1 MSEEVG
7 CGVFDVNLKGGD
19 SVSSVKIIEAS
30 AMGDTE
36 LKKELEQASAALLKV
51 ARVVHPGWNG
61 KVKLKNNLKRRR
73 RC

>member
-1 MSEEVG
+1 M
-7 CGVFDVNLKGGD
+7 
-19 SVSSVKIIEAS
+19 KIIEAS

-61 KVKLKNNLKRRR
+61 KVKLKGKTKLR
-73 RC
+73 

>member
-1 MSEEVG
+1 MWGFCCELER
-7 CGVFDVNLKGGD
+7 GD

-51 ARVVHPGWNG
+51 G
-61 KVKLKNNLKRRR
+61 
-73 RC
+73 